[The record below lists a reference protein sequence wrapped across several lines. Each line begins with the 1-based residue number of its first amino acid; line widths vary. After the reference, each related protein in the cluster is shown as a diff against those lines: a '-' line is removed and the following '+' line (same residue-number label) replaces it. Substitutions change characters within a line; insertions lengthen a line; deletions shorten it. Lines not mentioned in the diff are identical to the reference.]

1 MALYLDASVILPLFI
16 TDTFSD
22 RAEAAI
28 FTLKQD
34 LVISDWAAL
43 EVSSV
48 VSKRNRTGAISSDEA
63 SALFVDFD
71 FWRSEVSIAACAN
84 ADDIAAANT
93 LVRRRDLTLRGP
105 DALHI
110 ALA

>member
-1 MALYLDASVILPLFI
+1 M
-16 TDTFSD
+16 
-22 RAEAAI
+22 
-28 FTLKQD
+28 
-34 LVISDWAAL
+34 
-43 EVSSV
+43 

-110 ALA
+110 ALAQRLNATLLTFDKNMAAAARDIGLALAIGT